1 MERQAGAELR
11 DAATKGLVRKDEL
24 CDVSQL
30 KGSSTREKGGQRGSK
45 HARASNTGDEAAQ
58 GNDQSEGEDDL
69 KPSPKKRK
77 TARQELLDT
86 LKNTRQETESM
97 VRDAQKMDIE
107 HHEELRESVNGMTT
121 AVASLTEAL
130 DRDRQARHEE
140 FASIVSVVKALAEQK
155 DK

>member
-1 MERQAGAELR
+1 MC
-11 DAATKGLVRKDEL
+11 KI
-24 CDVSQL
+24 
-30 KGSSTREKGGQRGSK
+30 SK